1 MKKILAMLLV
11 LLLCTSMLSMVAF
24 GASPASDEE
33 ENATGVEKRTLIVEV
48 PDNWTTV
55 YVYSWDDYDDQ
66 FLPFGEY
73 PGLAM
78 SNRNQNTYELEVG
91 INVHY
96 LVFSN
101 QDGKKTNDLNV
112 YGCDPV
118 QIKIGSDCKA
128 VIVRDGDGRKPSAIT
143 PNGELSEYRV
153 VGNADWLGNWD
164 AAFEGGRMYDMG
176 NGLYRKVFED
186 VPIGAYE
193 IKITKD
199 GKWDN
204 AYGDNGKNF
213 TFTVAHKCNVTVDLK
228 LTDATGVI
236 SVYGSAGWWDDEEE
250 ENPAAADLPVGLPAA
265 FLLSGAVALMLLLRM
280 KKQMK

>member
-1 MKKILAMLLV
+1 MKKILAVLLV
-11 LLLCTSMLSMVAF
+11 LLLCATMLSMVVF
-24 GASPASDEE
+24 GASTASDEE
-33 ENATGVEKRTLIVEV
+33 ENATSVEKRTLIVEV

-55 YVYSWDDYDDQ
+55 FVYSWDDYDDQ

-73 PGLAM
+73 PGLVM
-78 SNRNQNTYELEVG
+78 SNRNQNTYELEVSV
-91 INVHY
+91 NVHY

-112 YGCDPV
+112 YGSDPV
-118 QIKIGSDCKA
+118 QIRISSDCKA

-186 VPIGAYE
+186 VPVGTYE

-199 GKWDN
+199 GQWEN
-204 AYGDNGKNF
+204 AYGRDGQNVA
-213 TFTVAHKCNVTVDLK
+213 FTVSWKCTVTVDFI
-228 LTDATGVI
+228 LTGDNGVI
-236 SVYGSAGWWDDEEE
+236 EVYGMAGWPDDDEET
-250 ENPAAADLPVGLPAA
+250 PKTADLSLTLPVAL
-265 FLLSGAVALMLLLRM
+265 LLSGAVALPLLLR
-280 KKQMK
+280 KKNTFL